1 MRVSQWH
8 SWCDQHR
15 GISMTSEQGGQP
27 SERWER
33 IKEVFGAALER
44 EPAARVAYL
53 DEVCAGDAEV
63 RREVEALLAAHW
75 ASDSFL
81 EHAAVDISPSPA
93 PVHSAFAD
101 GQTIGT
107 YRILSTLGQGG
118 MATVYLARDLRHRR
132 SVALKVLHPDL
143 AHALG
148 ADRFLREIEVAANLS
163 HPHILPLHDSGEA
176 AGLLYYVMPYV
187 EGESLRDRLRR
198 ETQLSVPEALLIARE
213 VADALAYAH
222 GQGIIHRD
230 IKPENILLSGGHAL
244 VADFGIARVLGQA
257 DSARL
262 TESGMAIGTAAYMS
276 PEQASAASH
285 IDGRSDIYSLGC
297 VVYEMLAGEP
307 PYTGPTAQAII
318 AKRFSDPVPRIRRV
332 RPGVP
337 EHVDQAVTLAL
348 APVPADR
355 FATAAEFA
363 HTLQPSP
370 IGPRTGPT
378 VQLAAAVSDSGR
390 RRRVP
395 LAATALGL
403 GILTGLGV
411 LFVWRRNHAGAGEAA
426 GAKVLAVLP
435 FENLGDSSQAY
446 FADGVGDDVRG
457 KLSQLQGLAVIAR
470 ASSNEY
476 RHTSK
481 SPQQIARELGA
492 EYLLTA
498 TVRWDKHQ
506 DGTSRVRVS
515 PELVRVEPGA
525 APRTKWQQ
533 GFDAALTDVFQVQ
546 ADISGQV
553 AQALNLALGDSA
565 KHELAAKPTLSLP
578 AYDAFLRGQAA
589 FRRDPP
595 NFRQAATAYEQAVA
609 LDSTFV
615 EAWAQLAEAQG
626 KLYLSTPTPAGAEAV
641 RRTAER
647 ALAVAPTRAEGHE
660 ALAAYYG
667 LVVGDNVRGLTEDS
681 IAFALSPGNAQLLG
695 YVGQDE
701 FVLGRWE
708 EARRHLEEAIRLD
721 PHSPAPARGLRIVL
735 LYTHQYLQAEQ
746 ALNQALELEPAN
758 LEVRYQLVQVA
769 LGQGDLARA
778 QAVLRGIPR
787 EADPTALVTAAAD
800 NDLVWVLDPAQQQLL
815 LRLRPS
821 AFDDDRATWGL
832 VLAQTH
838 ALQGDTAKAR
848 VYADSARLV
857 VESQL
862 VDAPDNAVRHAL
874 LGLALAYAGRRREAM
889 REGQRATVLMPTA
902 KDAYLGP
909 FLQHQLVR
917 ICLLVGEPEKALDQ
931 LEPLLKIPYYLSPAW
946 LKIDPNFV
954 PLRGNPRFERLV
966 NGS

>member
-1 MRVSQWH
+1 MTDRGRDLSPDQWRRV
-8 SWCDQHR
+8 
-15 GISMTSEQGGQP
+15 
-27 SERWER
+27 
-33 IKEVFGAALER
+33 KEVFSAALER
-44 EPAARVAYL
+44 APADRTAFLEEACGTV
-53 DEVCAGDAEV
+53 DAVV
-63 RREVEALLAAHW
+63 RREIEALLAAHQ
-75 ASDSFL
+75 ASDGFL
-81 EHAAVDISPSPA
+81 ETPAVVAPTPS
-93 PVHSAFAD
+93 HRELTE
-101 GQTIGT
+101 GQALGP
-107 YRILSTLGQGG
+107 YRVLRTLGYGG
-118 MATVYLARDLRHRR
+118 MATVYLARDERHHR
-132 SVALKVLHPDL
+132 SVALKVLHSDL

-148 ADRFLREIEVAANLS
+148 AERFLREIEVAANLT

-176 AGLLYYVMPYV
+176 AGVLYYVMPYV
-187 EGESLRDRLRR
+187 EGESLRDKLRR
-198 ETQLSVPEALLIARE
+198 ETQLSVEEALQLGRE

-222 GQGIIHRD
+222 GQGVIHRD
-230 IKPENILLSGGHAL
+230 IKPENILLSAGHAL
-244 VADFGIARVLGQA
+244 VADFGIARALGQA

-262 TESGMAIGTAAYMS
+262 TETGMAVGTAAYMS

-318 AKRFSDPVPRIRRV
+318 AKRFSDPVPRIRRL
-332 RPGVP
+332 RPSVP
-337 EHVDQAVTLAL
+337 ESVDQAVTRAL
-348 APVPADR
+348 ASVPADR
-355 FATAAEFA
+355 PATAAEFA
-363 HTLQPSP
+363 HALQHSP
-370 IGPRTGPT
+370 AGRTTGPT
-378 VQLAAAVSDSGR
+378 VPLAAAIPGAAGR

-395 LAATALGL
+395 VAAIALGL
-403 GILTGLGV
+403 GILIGLGV
-411 LFVWRRNHAGAGEAA
+411 LFAWRRNHRWAGETG

-446 FADGVGDDVRG
+446 FADGVGDEVRG
-457 KLSQLQGLAVIAR
+457 KLSHLAGLAVIAR

-476 RHTSK
+476 RYTSK

-498 TVRWDKHQ
+498 TVRWDKHP

-515 PELVRVEPGA
+515 TELVRVEPA
-525 APRTKWQQ
+525 SAPRTTWQE

-565 KHELAAKPTLSLP
+565 KHELAAKPTQSLP

-595 NFRQAATAYEQAVA
+595 DFREAATAYEQAVA

-660 ALAAYYG
+660 ALAVYYG
-667 LVVGDNVRGLTEDS
+667 LVVGDNVRALTEDS
-681 IAFALSPGNAQLLG
+681 IAFALAPGNAQLLG

-708 EARRHLEEAIRLD
+708 EARRHLEQAVRLD
-721 PHSPAPARGLRIVL
+721 PHSPTPARGLRVVL
-735 LYTHQYLQAEQ
+735 LYTHHYAEAEQ
-746 ALNQALELEPAN
+746 VLDQALELAPAN
-758 LEVRYQLVQVA
+758 LEVRYQRVQVA
-769 LGQGDLARA
+769 LGQGDLAGA
-778 QAVLRGIPR
+778 QSVLRGTPS
-787 EADPTALVTAAAD
+787 EVDPTALVTGAAD
-800 NDLVWVLDPAQQQLL
+800 NDLVWVLDQAQQQLL

-857 VESQL
+857 VKDQL

-874 LGLALAYAGRRREAM
+874 LGLALAYAGRRGEAIG
-889 REGQRATVLMPTA
+889 EGQRAVALMPTA

-909 FLQHQLVR
+909 ALQHQLVR
-917 ICLLVGEPEKALDQ
+917 ICLLVGESEKALDQ
-931 LEPLLKIPYYLSPAW
+931 LERLLKIPYILSPAL
-946 LKIDPNFV
+946 LKIDPNFAA
-954 PLRGNPRFERLV
+954 LRGNPRFQRLV